1 MHRTGTAVLLIYATL
16 LTATALIARPVAA
29 AVTSPFTLRYAANT
43 NGSILLRGNANL
55 VCTPVGGCPNAR
67 QGLRPSGE
75 SLDNNGHVMI
85 NADADGDLGVT
96 TVNDSTATVAVPP
109 GSSVL
114 FAALY
119 WGADTSAGTSGAGA
133 PTPGHRN
140 RVLVR
145 TPVAGWQ
152 PVTAST
158 VFGGGGGAYQSF
170 ADVTALVAGAG
181 NGVYGVANIQAGLG
195 LDRYAGWTLA
205 IAYRNPVQS
214 LRALRI
220 YDGYGSV
227 SSTSGDVDITVGGFE
242 TPHSGTV
249 RAEVGTVVYEGDRG
263 KTGDTLEIDGAVVSD
278 GANPADNFFNSTV
291 SSGGTEVSGRDPG
304 WSNLF
309 GVDIDQ
315 TDVTGRLG
323 HAATS
328 ATLTLSTTSDT
339 YFPGVVTF
347 AIDLYAPRMTTTMT
361 GTDVNGGDLLPGDV
375 IEYLIM
381 VRNDGNDAADDALI
395 SAVVPTWTTY
405 VPGSMRVRG
414 AAVTDA
420 AADDAG
426 TFAGGR
432 AQLTL
437 GDVPSNGVVY
447 AILQVRVDSG
457 VPPGYSV
464 TGLVDLSYTGHTANV
479 RVSGPAAA
487 VATAVSAGRTDL
499 VAGLTVAPAVL
510 QRPAL
515 PEPIVYTGT
524 VTNNGTVLEN
534 AATAELTLPPWAA
547 PGVLPTAC
555 GVFAQVITCAI
566 GPLAPGT
573 TATVVIPATVGAS
586 ASANPAA
593 TLTATGAGA
602 DTDARNDTAT
612 ATVLVNRAPVAADD
626 TAATTNMTAVNIPVL
641 GNDDDPDGPAS
652 GLTVSM
658 DTSPRHGAAIV
669 EADGTITY
677 TPAAGWA
684 GEDTFT
690 YVLEDTD
697 GGAARA
703 TVTVRTANAVP
714 VARDDADATPSGI
727 EVIVSVL
734 GNDTD
739 ANGDTLTVTDVSGP
753 QPGAGTVR
761 IAGNGTVAYRPSLT
775 FVGQAVI
782 GYIVS
787 DGRDTAS
794 ARILVDVANAA
805 PTASDDLA
813 IVAHLGSVTIPV
825 LANDADGN
833 LDPITLTG
841 VDLPSSGTA
850 TPAGDDVV
858 YQAAAGFAGT
868 ITFDYTIADNHA
880 GTATGHITVVVANAA
895 PVAADATVTTTYRT
909 PATFS
914 AIADATDLNNDPLH
928 VAGITGAAHGLVVH
942 NPNGTL
948 TYTPDDGW
956 SGSDTLTVTIAD
968 NRGGTD
974 TATITVTV
982 LNAPPTARADAV
994 TLPTGQ
1000 FSVIDVLANDDDPN
1014 GDPLGITIDT
1024 PAGHGTATVRGSS
1037 VEYRP
1042 APGWSGGDSF
1052 HYTVDDSRSGT
1063 SGATVTIELVNTF
1076 PLARPDA
1083 AVTDTDTA
1091 VGIDVLAND
1100 SDPNGEPLTVS
1111 GWTTAAHGTVAIGQ
1125 NGSLLY
1131 TPDPGFTGID
1141 GFGYTA
1147 EDPHT
1152 ASSAT
1157 LVSITVRN
1165 SPPVAADDAYTVAQ
1179 QSTTTL
1185 TVLQND
1191 RDANTGQPLT
1201 VSSVG
1206 AGPVGT
1212 AVPTA
1217 AGTIEYTPAPGATG
1231 PDAFDYLLRDDL
1243 GGTDTATVTITI
1255 DAAPAAA
1262 DDTASTGP
1270 STPVDIAVLI
1280 NDSDPE
1286 AKPLE
1291 VVGTETAPHGFTT
1304 LPAPGTVR
1312 YAPRPGFVGT
1322 DSFHYT
1328 VRDPIGN
1335 SATARVAVQV
1345 ANALPVA
1352 RDDAAAALAG
1362 HPVEIDVLANDTDD
1376 NPGQTL
1382 ALAAIGTPEHGT
1394 ATRAGNRVRYTPP
1407 AGWVG
1412 QDHFRYEVRDDQ
1424 GGTAQATVEV
1434 TVTHRVPYAVADSRS
1449 TPYGRPI
1456 TVPVLA
1462 NDLDPS
1468 GTLRIVAVTQ
1478 PDHGSAR
1485 ADDLTVTYT
1494 PPTGFS
1500 GIAVLAY
1507 TAVTADGAE
1516 TGATLTVTVGA
1527 PPTAPDREVT
1537 TPPGQP
1543 VGIPLPSTDEQ
1554 GRPATVGRIG
1564 PPQHGTVQVN
1574 PDGTIT
1580 YTPEIGFTGVDR
1592 FSYEIVDADGNVTY
1606 GTIVVIVPAPA
1617 DPSAPVTSA
1626 PATPAPP
1633 TTRPVTPTAVPTVP
1647 TVPVSRTPTRGPTTS
1662 PIVGPPETTP
1672 PRTSPPAATP
1682 SPSPG
1687 GGPEPDL
1694 PRTGPSL
1701 ASITIVSSLACL
1713 IGAVLYG
1720 WGLPDRGRNR
1730 HW

>member
-1 MHRTGTAVLLIYATL
+1 MHRTGIAVVLIYATL
-16 LTATALIARPVAA
+16 LTATALVARPVTA
-29 AVTSPFTLRYAANT
+29 AVTNPFTLRYAANT

-55 VCTPVGGCPNAR
+55 VCTPVGGCLNAR
-67 QGLRPSGE
+67 RGLRPSGE

-119 WGADTSAGTSGAGA
+119 WAADTTAGASGASA
-133 PTPGHRN
+133 PTPGNRN
-140 RVLVR
+140 RVLFR

-152 PVTAST
+152 PVIAST
-158 VFGGGGGAYQSF
+158 MFGGGGGAYQSF

-195 LDRYAGWTLA
+195 QDRYAGWTLA
-205 IAYRNPVQS
+205 VAYRNPVQA

-227 SSTSGDVDITVGGFE
+227 SSTSGDVNITVGGFE

-249 RAEVGTVVYEGDRG
+249 RAEIGTVVYEGDRG
-263 KTGDTLEIDGAVVSD
+263 KTGDSLEIDGTAVSD

-291 SSGGTEVSGRDPG
+291 SSGGTEVGGRDPG

-315 TDVTGRLG
+315 SDATGRLG

-361 GTDVNGGDLLPGDV
+361 GTDIDGGDLLPGDV

-381 VRNDGNDAADDALI
+381 VRNDGNDIADDAVI

-414 AAVTDA
+414 DPVTDTA
-420 AADDAG
+420 GDDAG

-432 AQLTL
+432 AELVL
-437 GDVPSNGVVY
+437 DDVPSNSVVY
-447 AILQVRVDSG
+447 ALLRVRVSSG
-457 VPPGYSV
+457 VPPGYSI
-464 TGLVDLSYTGHTANV
+464 TGLVDLSYTGHTAGV

-487 VATAVSAGRTDL
+487 AATAVSAGGTDL

-515 PEPIVYTGT
+515 PGPIVYTGT
-524 VTNNGTVLEN
+524 VANNGTVLEN
-534 AATAELTLPPWAA
+534 AATAELTLPPWVTA
-547 PGVLPTAC
+547 GVLPAGC
-555 GVFAQVITCAI
+555 GAFAQVVTCAV

-573 TATVVIPATVGAS
+573 TGTVVIPATVGAS
-586 ASANPAA
+586 ASAAPAA
-593 TLTATGAGA
+593 TLTPTGTGG
-602 DTDARNDTAT
+602 DTDALNDTAT
-612 ATVLVNRAPVAADD
+612 AAFLVNRAPVAVDD
-626 TAATTNMTAVNIPVL
+626 AATTTNMTAVNIPVL

-652 GLTVSM
+652 ALTASIG
-658 DTSPRHGAAIV
+658 TSPGHGAAMA

-677 TPAAGWA
+677 TPTAGWA
-684 GEDTFT
+684 GDDTFT
-690 YVLEDTD
+690 YVLGDAD
-697 GGAARA
+697 GGTATA

-739 ANGDTLTVTDVSGP
+739 ANGDTLTVAAVSGP
-753 QPGAGTVR
+753 QTGAGTVR
-761 IAGNGTVAYRPSLT
+761 IAGSGTVGYLPSPT

-782 GYIVS
+782 GYTVS

-794 ARILVDVANAA
+794 AQILVDVANAA
-805 PTASDDLA
+805 PTAGDDLA
-813 IVAHLGSVTIPV
+813 TVAHLGSVTIPV

-841 VDLPSSGTA
+841 VDPPSSGTA

-858 YQAAAGFAGT
+858 YQAAAGFVGPVD
-868 ITFDYTIADNHA
+868 FDYTIADNHA

-895 PVAADATVTTTYRT
+895 PVAADATVSTAYRT

-914 AIADATDLNNDPLH
+914 PLAGATDANNDPLH
-928 VAGITGAAHGLVVH
+928 VAGITAAAHGLVVH
-942 NPNGTL
+942 NPNGTV
-948 TYTPDDGW
+948 TYSPADGW
-956 SGSDTLTVTIAD
+956 SGPDILTVTIAD
-968 NRGGTD
+968 NRGGTG
-974 TATITVTV
+974 TATITITV
-982 LNAPPTARADAV
+982 LNAPPTARTDAV

-1000 FSVIDVLANDDDPN
+1000 LSVIDVLANDDDPN

-1024 PAGHGTATVRGSS
+1024 PAGHGTAIVSGGL

-1052 HYTVDDSRSGT
+1052 HYTVGDGRSGT
-1063 SGATVTIELVNTF
+1063 SGATVTIELVNAF
-1076 PLARPDA
+1076 PVARPDA
-1083 AVTDTDTA
+1083 AVTDTDTT

-1100 SDPNGEPLTVS
+1100 SDPNGEQLTVS
-1111 GWTTAAHGTVAIGQ
+1111 GWTTAAHGTVAVGPA
-1125 NGSLLY
+1125 GSLLY
-1131 TPDPGFTGID
+1131 TPDTGFTGVD

-1147 EDPHT
+1147 ADPH
-1152 ASSAT
+1152 AAGSAT

-1165 SPPVAADDAYTVAQ
+1165 SAPVAVDDVYTVAQ
-1179 QSTTTL
+1179 QGTTTL
-1185 TVLQND
+1185 AVLQND

-1206 AGPVGT
+1206 AAARGT

-1217 AGTIEYTPAPGATG
+1217 AGTFEYTPAPGATG
-1231 PDAFDYLLRDDL
+1231 ADTFGYLLRDDL
-1243 GGTDTATVTITI
+1243 GGTDTATVAITI
-1255 DAAPAAA
+1255 DAAPAAV

-1270 STPVDIAVLI
+1270 STPVDVAVLT

-1286 AKPLE
+1286 LQALE
-1291 VVGTETAPHGFTT
+1291 IVGTGTPAHGFTT
-1304 LPAPGTVR
+1304 LPSAGTVR
-1312 YAPRPGFVGT
+1312 YAPWPGFAGT
-1322 DSFHYT
+1322 DTFRYT

-1335 SATARVAVQV
+1335 TATAQVTVQV
-1345 ANALPVA
+1345 ANAPPIA
-1352 RDDAAAALAG
+1352 RDDDAAALAD
-1362 HPVEIDVLANDTDD
+1362 HPVVIDVLANDTDD

-1382 ALAAIGTPEHGT
+1382 GLTTVGTPEHGT
-1394 ATRAGNRVRYTPP
+1394 ATRAGDRVRYTPP
-1407 AGWVG
+1407 AGWSG
-1412 QDHFRYEVRDDQ
+1412 QDHFRYGIRDDQ
-1424 GGTAQATVEV
+1424 GGTAEATVEV
-1434 TVTHRVPYAVADSRS
+1434 TVTYQVPYAVADSRS
-1449 TPYGRPI
+1449 TPYGRPV

-1485 ADDLTVTYT
+1485 ADDETVTYT
-1494 PPTGFS
+1494 PPQGFS
-1500 GIAVLAY
+1500 GVAVLTY
-1507 TAVTADGAE
+1507 TAVTADGAG
-1516 TGATLTVTVGA
+1516 TSASLTVTVGT
-1527 PPTAPDREVT
+1527 PPTAPDREVV
-1537 TPPGQP
+1537 TPPGLP
-1543 VGIPLPSTDEQ
+1543 VGIPLPSTDEW
-1554 GRPATVGRIG
+1554 GRPATVGQIG
-1564 PPQHGTVQVN
+1564 RPQHGTVQVN

-1580 YTPEIGFTGVDR
+1580 YTPEPGFTGVDS
-1592 FSYEIVDADGNVTY
+1592 FSYEIVDADGNIAY
-1606 GTIVVIVPAPA
+1606 GTITVTVPAPA
-1617 DPSAPVTSA
+1617 GPSPTPVTSA
-1626 PATPAPP
+1626 PPTPDPP
-1633 TTRPVTPTAVPTVP
+1633 TTPPVTPTVVPPAP
-1647 TVPVSRTPTRGPTTS
+1647 TVPVSRTPTRRPTTS
-1662 PIVGPPETTP
+1662 PTAGPPGTTP
-1672 PRTSPPAATP
+1672 PRTSPPAVTP
-1682 SPSPG
+1682 PPG
-1687 GGPEPDL
+1687 GRPEPDL
-1694 PRTGPSL
+1694 PSTGTNL
-1701 ASITIVSSLACL
+1701 ASVMIGSCLACL
-1713 IGAVLYG
+1713 IGAVLYA
-1720 WGLPDRGRNR
+1720 WARPDGGRHR
-1730 HW
+1730 RW